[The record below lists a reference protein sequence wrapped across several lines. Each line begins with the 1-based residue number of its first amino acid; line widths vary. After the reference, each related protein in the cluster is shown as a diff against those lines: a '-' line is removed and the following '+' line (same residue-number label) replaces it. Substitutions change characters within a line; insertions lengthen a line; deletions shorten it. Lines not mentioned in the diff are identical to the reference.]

1 MLKIYP
7 AYKESAIPWIN
18 KVPTEWNINRG
29 KALFSN
35 PKEINKE
42 GKYSNV
48 LSLTLKGVI
57 RNNIDNPIGLAPKSY
72 DTYQLFEKDDLV
84 FKLID
89 LENIS
94 TSRVGLVGEQGIMS
108 SAYIRTVL
116 RNKQKHNVKYFFY
129 QYYSWYLRNVF
140 NGLGGGVRQTINPD
154 ELLSL
159 KILVPSRTEQD
170 QIVRYLD
177 WKVDEI
183 NRLVIQKKRQ
193 IKKLEELKIANIDRL
208 ITLGLNPNATL
219 KSSDVEWIGS
229 IPAHWKVE
237 HIKQHFTIK
246 KRIAG
251 KEGYDVL
258 SITQQGLKVKD
269 ISTNEGQMAQ
279 DYSGYQFV
287 YPGEFAMNHMDL
299 ITGYVDLS
307 DKFGVTSPDYRVFS
321 LTDEEN
327 CYAPYY
333 LRVFQI
339 GYKRRIFYK
348 FGKGAAN
355 QGRWRLPKRAFYDY
369 MIQVPPIDEQIAIEK
384 ACTELEQRI
393 DEMISGIR
401 KEIALVDEY
410 RTKLIADVV
419 TGQIDVRDVVIPEYE
434 TVENGAD
441 EIIEE
446 DDEDGNATEIC
457 E

>member
-1 MLKIYP
+1 M
-7 AYKESAIPWIN
+7 AYKGYKNTDIPWN
-18 KVPTEWNINRG
+18 STVPDTWSVNRG

-35 PKEINKE
+35 PKEINKN
-42 GKYSNV
+42 GKYNNV
-48 LSLTLKGVI
+48 LSLTLRGVI
-57 RNNIDNPIGLAPKSY
+57 RNDIDNPIGLSPKSY

-108 SAYIRTVL
+108 SAYIRTTL
-116 RNKQKHNVKYFFY
+116 REKNKHNIKYFYY
-129 QYYSWYLRNVF
+129 QYYSLYLRNIF
-140 NGLGGGVRQTINPD
+140 NGLGAGVRQTLSAGD
-154 ELLSL
+154 LLSL
-159 KILVPSRTEQD
+159 KILVPGKEEQD

-177 WKVDEI
+177 WKVSEI
-183 NRLVIQKKRQ
+183 NRFINEKRRQ
-193 IKKLEELKIANIDRL
+193 IKKLEELKFARIDSL
-208 ITLGLNPNATL
+208 ITKGLDTSIGT
-219 KSSDVEWIGS
+219 KDSGVEWLGY
-229 IPAHWKVE
+229 IPAHWDVD
-237 HIKQHFTIK
+237 HIKQHFIVK

-269 ISTNEGQMAQ
+269 ISTNEGQMAA

-287 YPGEFAMNHMDL
+287 YPGDFAMNHMDL

-321 LTDEEN
+321 LADEDN
-327 CYAPYY
+327 CYAPFF

-355 QGRWRLPKRAFYDY
+355 QGRWRLPKTAFYDY
-369 MIQVPPIDEQIAIEK
+369 PIQIPPKEEQIDIENACIEIEK
-384 ACTELEQRI
+384 RI
-393 DEMISGIR
+393 DNMISGIR
-401 KEIALVDEY
+401 NEISYVEEL
-410 RTKLIADVV
+410 RIKLISDAV
-419 TGQIDVRDVVIPEYE
+419 TGQIDVRGIAIPEYE
-434 TVENGAD
+434 IRTDDSYDNG
-441 EIIEE
+441 I
-446 DDEDGNATEIC
+446 DDEDTFSDDLTE
-457 E
+457 